1 MPGAKGIVQPNCTA
15 NEEAAMTAGENHAA
29 GNSAGFLNSTSTVV
43 ENILGRYSEK
53 LSSVQESD
61 AISEEGWETLD
72 RVNIGSID
80 IDQYSQTALI
90 DEILHHALHGKS
102 TRQVV
107 TANAQFYVLAQK
119 SRRFRNCLSNAEYI
133 CADGMPIVW
142 ACNSL
147 YGGRVPRIA
156 GVNLIEKVCQYGAA
170 HRLRVFLL
178 GGRPGAGNKTAEIL
192 KSRYPGLQ
200 IAGVSCPPFGFEKCD
215 ASLEAVLNE
224 IAAAK
229 AHILFVGLG
238 APKQELFIDKH
249 VRTTRV
255 PLAIG
260 IGGSFELLSGRL
272 QRAPLWM
279 QSSGLEWAFRL
290 LQEPARLWRRYLIGN
305 AEFIWH
311 IGRAKLAT
319 ITQRETVS
327 IDWSPEQPSTVTRR

>member
-1 MPGAKGIVQPNCTA
+1 MQDTKVTLQSNLTGIEEPEATA
-15 NEEAAMTAGENHAA
+15 IENHVAR
-29 GNSAGFLNSTSTVV
+29 NSPGFLNATSAVV
-43 ENILGRYSEK
+43 ENILGRYSSK
-53 LSSVQESD
+53 LTSVKESD
-61 AISEEGWETLD
+61 AISEEEWEILD

-90 DEILHHALHGKS
+90 DEILHHALCGDT

-147 YGGRVPRIA
+147 YGRHVPRIA
-156 GVNLIEKVCQYGAA
+156 GVNLIEKICQYGAA

-178 GGRPGAGNKTAEIL
+178 GGREGAGDRTAEIL
-192 KSRYPGLQ
+192 KSRYPGIR
-200 IAGVSCPPFGFEKCD
+200 IAGVSCPPLGFEKRD
-215 ASLEAVLNE
+215 DSLEAVLNE
-224 IAAAK
+224 ITAAK

-238 APKQELFIDKH
+238 APKQELFIDNH
-249 VRTTRV
+249 VRATRV

-272 QRAPLWM
+272 QRAPQWM
-279 QSSGLEWAFRL
+279 QSCGLEWVFRL
-290 LQEPARLWRRYLIGN
+290 SQEPARLWRRYLIGN

-311 IGRAKLAT
+311 IGRAKLAS
-319 ITQRETVS
+319 ITQRETAS
-327 IDWSPEQPSTVTRR
+327 IEWSPEQPNL